1 MSQKIERPV
10 LQGQRIKTRKRD
22 EKEKYDPS
30 AFRDAILQGI
40 IEAGESLDQVSKF
53 LDSAGSRLD
62 YRRYAET
69 LFDVLFAGGI
79 LAPGGSIVQDG
90 EADKPVQTSVCVFG
104 AQDDPTELRAH
115 YGVCFKLIRRYKYLE
130 KIFDEELKKLIMFLK
145 GFGEEERKKL
155 ATVMGMCLAN
165 GLGNPTC
172 LNVLFEDHLV
182 KEGLAIQFASDLFA
196 AWLKEKDIQNVA
208 TGLKKAGLENK
219 LLNLLPINKRT
230 QENFEN
236 YFKAAGLDPIV
247 DYQRVRANSEVR
259 KDLQRTLDEMIKDEE
274 PVKEIIVIVK
284 DQMKKSNLPEHE
296 VLVIAWNS
304 LMSAIEWN
312 KKDELVADQ
321 ALKHLRHYSPLLSSL
336 SENGRSQLALLI
348 KMQDYCYGN
357 MNFMKVFHKIV
368 VLFYKVDVLSEDV
381 ILKWYK
387 DSHSAKGKSVFLEQM
402 KKFVEWLENA
412 EEESE
417 EEDED

>member
-40 IEAGESLDQVSKF
+40 AEAGDSLDQVSKF
-53 LDSAGSRLD
+53 LDSAGGKLD

-69 LFDVLFAGGI
+69 LFFIFFAGGI

-90 EADKPVQTSVCVFG
+90 EAGKPSQTSVCVFG
-104 AQDDPTELRAH
+104 SQDDLPSLKAH
-115 YGVCFKLIRRYKYLE
+115 YEVFFKLIRRYKYLE
-130 KIFDEELKKLIMFLK
+130 KIFEEELKKLIMFLK
-145 GFGEEERKKL
+145 GFEEGERKKL
-155 ATVMGMCLAN
+155 ATVLGLCLAN
-165 GLGNPTC
+165 GLGNPAC
-172 LNVLFEDHLV
+172 LTILFEEHLV
-182 KEGLAIQFASDLFA
+182 KEGISIQFARDLFA
-196 AWLKEKDIQNVA
+196 TWLQEKDIQNLA
-208 TGLKKAGLENK
+208 TSLKKAGMESK

-236 YFKAAGLDPIV
+236 YFSDAGMEGIV
-247 DYQRVRANSEVR
+247 DYQRVKASYEQRR
-259 KDLQRTLDEMIKDEE
+259 DLSRRLDELIKDEE
-274 PVKEIIVIVK
+274 PVKEIIIIVK
-284 DQMKKSNLPEHE
+284 EQMKKSSLPEHD
-296 VLVIAWNS
+296 VVIIAWNS
-304 LMSAIEWN
+304 LMKAIEWN
-312 KKDELVADQ
+312 KKDELVAEQ
-321 ALKHLRHYSPLLSSL
+321 ALKHLRQYSPLLSAL
-336 SENGRSQLALLI
+336 TENGRSQLALLI
-348 KMQDYCYGN
+348 KVQDYCYDN
-357 MNFMKVFHKIV
+357 MNFMKVFSKIV
-368 VLFYKVDVLSEDV
+368 LLFYKVDVLSEDV

-387 DSHSAKGKSVFLEQM
+387 DAHSAKGKSVFLEQM

>member
-1 MSQKIERPV
+1 MSQKTERPV
-10 LQGQRIKTRKRD
+10 LSGQRIKTRKRD

-40 IEAGESLDQVSKF
+40 AEAEENLDQVSKF

-69 LFDVLFAGGI
+69 LFDILFAGGI

-90 EADKPVQTSVCVFG
+90 ESGRPSQTSVCVFG
-104 AQDDPTELRAH
+104 AKDDLASLRAH
-115 YGVCFKLIRRYKYLE
+115 YDVFFKLIRRYKYLE
-130 KIFDEELKKLIMFLK
+130 KIFDEELKKVIMFLK
-145 GFGEEERKKL
+145 GFEEAERKKL
-155 ATVMGMCLAN
+155 ATVMGISLAN
-165 GLGNPTC
+165 GLGNPVC
-172 LNVLFEDHLV
+172 LNALFEDHLV
-182 KEGLAIQFASDLFA
+182 KEGIAIQFARDLFT
-196 AWLKEKDIQNVA
+196 AWLDERDIQGLA
-208 TGLKKAGLENK
+208 GSLKKAGLENK

-236 YFKAAGLDPIV
+236 YFRAAGLDAIV
-247 DYQRVRANSEVR
+247 DYQRVKASAEVR
-259 KDLQRTLDEMIKDEE
+259 KDLQRKLDEMIKDEE
-274 PVKEIIVIVK
+274 PIKEIVVFVKE
-284 DQMKKSNLPEHE
+284 QMKKSSLPEHE
-296 VLVIAWNS
+296 TVLNVWNTIMNS
-304 LMSAIEWN
+304 VEWN
-312 KKDELVADQ
+312 KKEELVAEQ
-321 ALKHLRHYSPLLSSL
+321 SLKHLRQYSPLLASL
-336 SENGRSQLALLI
+336 TESGKSQLALMV
-348 KMQDYCYGN
+348 KVQEYCYDN
-357 MNFMKVFHKIV
+357 MNFMKVFQKIIL
-368 VLFYKVDVLSEDV
+368 LFYKVDVLSEDV